1 MSLLIQSGS
10 RVPEEVM
17 LPRRPAEGLDEPSKS
32 IKPGTAGRQ
41 VGREELLGRK
51 WQSQDPGLG
60 ESFKLSRMMGAG
72 GAGLSGCCGELEAT
86 EGLSRFSLL
95 RGEWLSAFQAK
106 AGKGGAQ
113 GWGLRKGYLSSL

>member
-1 MSLLIQSGS
+1 MSLLIQSES

-17 LPRRPAEGLDEPSKS
+17 LPRRPAEGLDEPGKS

-86 EGLSRFSLL
+86 EGLSRFSLRVESGL
-95 RGEWLSAFQAK
+95 VLSRQRQGRVGHRGGDC
-106 AGKGGAQ
+106 GKGI
-113 GWGLRKGYLSSL
+113 